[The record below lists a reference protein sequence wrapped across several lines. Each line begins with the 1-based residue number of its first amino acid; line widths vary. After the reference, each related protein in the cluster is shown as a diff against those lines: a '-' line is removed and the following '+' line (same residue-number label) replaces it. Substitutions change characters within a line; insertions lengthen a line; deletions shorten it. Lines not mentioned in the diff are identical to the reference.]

1 MPEFLVSWQN
11 CPCAIQPLLPQSCLL
26 VVVEASETRS
36 AMTTVVI
43 HVTDVNDNPPT
54 FMKEEF
60 RYVYTAY
67 RKASGGDSVLRA
79 ECLFFRSIPDYFTEK
94 KSSLFLKMR
103 SAKTYSWFDASE
115 TDVWWNRC
123 LHLKCIEPQN
133 RAIQWS
139 CYEKS

>member
-1 MPEFLVSWQN
+1 MPVLL
-11 CPCAIQPLLPQSCLL
+11 LLPQSCLL

-79 ECLFFRSIPDYFTEK
+79 ECLFFRSVLDYFTEK

-103 SAKTYSWFDASE
+103 SAKSYS
-115 TDVWWNRC
+115 
-123 LHLKCIEPQN
+123 
-133 RAIQWS
+133 
-139 CYEKS
+139 